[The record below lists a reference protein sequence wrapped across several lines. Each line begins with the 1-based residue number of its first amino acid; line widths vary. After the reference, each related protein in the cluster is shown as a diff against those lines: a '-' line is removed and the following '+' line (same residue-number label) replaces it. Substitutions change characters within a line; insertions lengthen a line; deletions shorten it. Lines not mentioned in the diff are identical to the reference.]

1 MTAQTPI
8 AAQPLCYVSHLRE
21 KKSYVLGTE
30 LVATPINTY
39 NTYGFNLS
47 LQSMNRY
54 LLIYSPMFFMDKAY
68 QNLLEYYRRHNPS
81 FTEKKELNKIKT
93 QFRKYFGSFLYES
106 SDYSTMLDFFDATGE
121 QWSEITKP
129 MPLVVFNVM
138 SKYIPDSA
146 KCHKFSELV
155 SSYCWINF
163 TDKIYSNLAE
173 NKHYMDHDKYEL
185 TTRNTF
191 SSYLLDLMGGH
202 QELVNGEWRIDERSR
217 AIFSEIGDAIST
229 FGILIYR
236 HLLSILNQYK
246 NKQL

>member
-1 MTAQTPI
+1 MTTQTPI
-8 AAQPLCYVSHLRE
+8 SEQPLCYVSHLRE
-21 KKSYVLGTE
+21 KKSYVLGTN
-30 LVATPINTY
+30 LIATPINTY
-39 NTYGFNLS
+39 NTHGFNLS

-68 QNLLEYYRRHNPS
+68 QNLLDYYRKNKPS
-81 FTEKKELNKIKT
+81 FTEKQELNKIKT

-121 QWSEITKP
+121 RWSEITQP

-138 SKYIPDSA
+138 SKYITDPV
-146 KCHKFSELV
+146 KCRKFSELV

-163 TDKIYSNLAE
+163 TDRIYNNLAE
-173 NKHYMDHDKYEL
+173 NNHFMEHDEFEL

-191 SSYLLDLMGGH
+191 SSYLLTLMGGH
-202 QELVNGEWRIDERSR
+202 QELVDGEWRIDERSR
-217 AIFSEIGDAIST
+217 AIFNEIGASVST

-236 HLLSILNQYK
+236 HLISILNQYK
-246 NKQL
+246 NEK